1 MLQKLDRDFNLAE
14 MLPVEILILEFVKMY
29 KVPHITITPVF
40 QERFNNNNN
49 IAIKVTLVLQ
59 TR

>member
-40 QERFNNNNN
+40 QERFNNNN